1 MRTLGLLMS
10 MTILAVWLGLVA
22 VMSIQNI
29 ELVSLKF
36 LLWES
41 IQLPF
46 GVLLAIAV
54 GFGLIVGSFIPVG
67 QKRS

>member
-1 MRTLGLLMS
+1 MRTLGLLLS
-10 MTILAVWLGLVA
+10 MTILAGWLGLVA

-29 ELVSLKF
+29 ELVSIKF

-41 IQLPF
+41 IKLPF
-46 GVLLAIAV
+46 GVLLTFAV

-67 QKRS
+67 QKR

>member
-1 MRTLGLLMS
+1 MRTFGLLLS
-10 MTILAVWLGLVA
+10 MAILAGWLGLVA

-29 ELVSLKF
+29 ELVSIKF

-41 IQLPF
+41 IKLPF
-46 GVLLAIAV
+46 GVLLAFAV

-67 QKRS
+67 QKR